1 MSYPEVADGCEFC
14 AAGLPHER
22 ATHCPR
28 CHASWTRTSNT
39 AHCMTCHRT
48 FSTPGV
54 FDRHLL
60 REGCQD
66 PAAVR
71 TRKGDVVYGQ
81 PRPNTWGTAV
91 WRLMGPASETATE
104 E

>member
-1 MSYPEVADGCEFC
+1 MSFPSVADPCEFC
-14 AAGLPHER
+14 IDLPHR
-22 ATHCPR
+22 FATHCPR

-39 AHCMTCHRT
+39 AHCPTCHRT

-60 REGCQD
+60 REGCQNPDLVTKRNGD
-66 PAAVR
+66 P
-71 TRKGDVVYGQ
+71 VYGGWH
-81 PRPNTWGTAV
+81 RNKWGTRV
-91 WRLMGPASETATE
+91 WRLAGHHPNATE